1 MKLNEYIKML
11 NEYIKENPEHSDLDV
26 IYFSD
31 PEGNGVH
38 YVDIDECS
46 LEYIICTKHF
56 VEITDA
62 SDHMGIEVIS
72 IN

>member
-11 NEYIKENPEHSDLDV
+11 NEYIEKNPNYGELDV

-31 PEGNGVH
+31 PEGNMVH
-38 YVDIDECS
+38 YVDIDKCS
-46 LEYIICTKHF
+46 LEYVVCTKHF

-62 SDHMGIEVIS
+62 SDHMGIEVIA